1 METRIFARNMK
12 LNSGSEEYVRKK
24 MSRLERHLRE
34 DADAKLELSRTA
46 ARSQTERFVAQMT
59 VTASGAT
66 LRGQESAMTLHA
78 AIDKVADVMDRQIR
92 RYKGKAYRSAQARR
106 AARERLM
113 REDAGA
119 FMADG
124 ADDDDGGADG
134 AADEIGGGIV
144 RVKRFPMKPMSVEDA
159 VMEMELLDHDFF
171 LFRNI
176 DTNECGVVYRRSDG
190 DYGVIEPTPR

>member
-46 ARSQTERFVAQMT
+46 AHSQTERFVAQMT

-134 AADEIGGGIV
+134 DDGEIRGV
-144 RVKRFPMKPMSVEDA
+144 ARVKRFPMKPMSVEDA

-176 DTNECGVVYRRSDG
+176 DTNECGVVYRRRDG